1 MSDKDIQSA
10 LDKAAAQAKKDG
22 KAENG
27 VGVAIDLT
35 GLKTSFHTLPLTLS
49 KNAYAKLLDAGVRYL
64 SIQTPQLSLSL
75 DLETLK
81 ATHAAAGG
89 DVTIRAELADQ
100 ETLPGGLQ
108 GRPAYDLTIT
118 SGKETVSAFGGELVT
133 VTLPYA
139 LREGEQGAALQMAWV
154 DGVGA
159 VQYVA
164 DSSYDGSAKAV
175 TGQTRHFT
183 VFGVAEKPAPE
194 FTDIG
199 GHWAED
205 DILFAA
211 SRGLLEGTGDR
222 QFSPD
227 GTATR
232 AQLAAILW
240 RMEGSPAPG
249 ADSAFTDTVPSAWY
263 AAAVAWCAEQ
273 GLMDGYGN
281 GLFGPEDPIT
291 REQLAAL
298 LYRCAQCKG
307 LDVSVGEDTN
317 ILSYTDAFDVS
328 GWAIPALQWA
338 CGAGIIQGDGGRL
351 NPLDTATRAEVAAM
365 LHRFMENV
373 ITSDAN

>member
-1 MSDKDIQSA
+1 M
-10 LDKAAAQAKKDG
+10 
-22 KAENG
+22 
-27 VGVAIDLT
+27 
-35 GLKTSFHTLPLTLS
+35 
-49 KNAYAKLLDAGVRYL
+49 DAGVRYL

-175 TGQTRHFT
+175 TGQTGHFT

-249 ADSAFTDTVPSAWY
+249 ADSAFTDTVPGAWY

-298 LYRCAQCKG
+298 PYRCAQRKG